1 MEIVARNRYLTTDG
15 HTAHVSFKDGNGH
28 WCGWIEGKN
37 RAALP
42 AVWDAGGVEID
53 HYPRPRTWPP
63 QNIICEWRKLL
74 SFTAWVGAYTVL
86 CGPIGDRTEV
96 EFTPLQLYGPDILAA
111 DMRAS
116 GKKFMAIAPV
126 VIEPG
131 AGSEF
136 LGWKKEQDK

>member
-1 MEIVARNRYLTTDG
+1 MEIVARNRYMTIDG

-28 WCGWIEGKN
+28 WCGWIEG
-37 RAALP
+37 RDGICRPAA
-42 AVWDAGGVEID
+42 WDVDGVETD
-53 HYPRPRTWPP
+53 YYPRPRTWPL
-63 QNIICEWRKLL
+63 QNIVCEWRGQL
-74 SFTAWVGAYTVL
+74 SFTAWVGAYAVPSGL
-86 CGPIGDRTEV
+86 IGDLTEV
-96 EFTPLQLYGPDILAA
+96 EFTQVKIYGPDILGA

-136 LGWKKEQDK
+136 LGWKKEHDK